1 MRTDGRTDGQVTY
14 LSAMCIALVDFF
26 TGEVIRVQ
34 TIGVF
39 EQANVALIR
48 WIKEGS
54 NFILIWMAHTLVQ

>member
-1 MRTDGRTDGQVTY
+1 MEDADGRTDGQATY

-39 EQANVALIR
+39 EQANVLGLR
-48 WIKEGS
+48 
-54 NFILIWMAHTLVQ
+54 